1 MDCGKVGA
9 LIGRLRRERG
19 LTQRELAG
27 RLLVSDKAPGLYSS
41 VQSLTGLG
49 ASPGARGIWMYRSPL
64 WRRSWGWTWRPCCPE
79 SCRRPENREEI

>member
-27 RLLVSDKAPGLYSS
+27 RLLVSDKAVSKWERGAGCPD
-41 VQSLTGLG
+41 VSLLAPLAEELG
-49 ASPGARGIWMYRSPL
+49 VDLAAL
-64 WRRSWGWTWRPCCPE
+64 LRRTWTRPCCPE

>member
-27 RLLVSDKAPGLYSS
+27 RLLVSDKAVSKWE
-41 VQSLTGLG
+41 
-49 ASPGARGIWMYRSPL
+49 RG
-64 WRRSWGWTWRPCCPE
+64 WGWTWRPCCPE